1 MKQSLT
7 LFFLTIIQ
15 LAMAQSQKIT
25 GKVSDAKTGEGLPS
39 VSVILKDTKVGTTT
53 NTKGEFSISQTEKK
67 SNVLTIS
74 LIGYS
79 TQEITIGNQSN
90 IDVQLE
96 EDSKVLNE
104 VEVVAIGYGDGVSRR
119 DLMSSVSSVGSKQL
133 KDIPITNA
141 AEALTGRL
149 AGVRVTTTEGAPGAD
164 IQIRVRGGGSI
175 TQDNSPIYVVD
186 GIQVENALNFISPQD
201 IETIDVLKDASSTA
215 IYGARGANGV
225 VLITTKKGKAG
236 KTTVSYNGSTG
247 YRQIY
252 RKLDVMSPYDY
263 ARWQYERS
271 RGDVAAEKSYL
282 DQYGTWENINQYK
295 TVTPIDW
302 QEEVFGRKA
311 KYQNHNLIVN
321 GGNANTSY
329 NMSLTANKEQGIL
342 LESGFDRYLATFR
355 LDHKASERLKVGF
368 NIRYT
373 DQTVSGGGTTASG
386 TKSTNRLRHSV
397 QYRPLL
403 LTTDQ
408 DIDFFD
414 EALYVSG
421 GGQALT
427 NPIAITEA
435 EYRKAYTKAINL
447 SGYFSYN
454 IIKNLTFKSTIGIDN
469 NDGKTNQFWSKIT
482 NTARNFATLPV
493 ASIFQQNSLTINN
506 SNTLQY
512 AKKFNKIHDFSVLV
526 GQEVYQNALKST
538 TIETRYFPSDISPDQ
553 ALANMG
559 LGSPPSGATQA
570 RPASNESPPNRLFSV
585 FGRVNYGYA
594 DKYLATV
601 SMRSDRSSKFKYAN
615 GALVFPSGSVAWRFS
630 EEKFLKGNKFLTD
643 GKLRIGYGVAGNN
656 RIGDLLYQQLYG
668 VTGEYALNHN
678 VLPGYAPVAL
688 ANEDLKWE
696 SNVSKN
702 IGVDL
707 SFLINR
713 FQLTL
718 DAYKNSGQNLLL
730 AVAIPPTSGYSSQI
744 KNLGSTTNQG
754 VEMQLNAFILRKKD
768 LTWNANFN
776 ISKNKN
782 TVTSLGTVEQLT
794 RNSGWQGS
802 DGTDDYLVK
811 VGQPVGLM
819 YGFVTDGYYKIEDF
833 TYNAASTTP
842 TGFYTLK
849 TGIPVNS
856 VYGTPQPGMLK
867 WKDLDGDGLVT
878 ADKDR
883 TVIGNANP
891 KFFGGLNNQVAYK
904 DFDLSVFVN
913 WVVGNDIYNAN
924 KIEMTDGSLPSLNML
939 KFMENRWTN
948 INDAGQIVTDPTA
961 LAALNVNAN
970 IWSPVRVQRYWLHS
984 WAIEDGSFLRVNNLT
999 LGYTLPSKL
1008 MKKAKVS
1015 KLRAYATV
1023 NNLATFTKYTGYDPE
1038 VSTRRSDPLT
1048 QGVDFAGY
1056 PRAKTWVMGINL
1068 TF

>member
-1 MKQSLT
+1 MKKLFILLLLT
-7 LFFLTIIQ
+7 TVQ
-15 LAMAQSQKIT
+15 VVMAQAQKIS
-25 GKVSDAKTGEGLPS
+25 GKVTDSKTGEGLPS
-39 VSVILKDTKVGTTT
+39 VSVMLKGTKTGTTT
-53 NTKGEFSISQTEKK
+53 NAKGEFSLSTDKK
-67 SNVLTIS
+67 NGTLIIS
-74 LIGYS
+74 LIGYTVKEVS
-79 TQEITIGNQSN
+79 IGNQTN
-90 IDVQLE
+90 LEIQLD
-96 EDSKVLNE
+96 EDTQTLNE

-119 DLMSSVSSVGSKQL
+119 DLTSSVSSVGSKQL

-149 AGVRVTTTEGAPGAD
+149 AGVRVTTSEGAPGAD

-186 GIQVENALNFISPQD
+186 GIQVENALSFISPQD

-225 VLITTKKGKAG
+225 VIITTKSGKGG
-236 KTTVSYNGSTG
+236 KTNVSYNGSAG
-247 YRQIY
+247 VREIFK
-252 RKLDVMSPYDY
+252 KLDVMSPYDFV
-263 ARWQYERS
+263 RWQYERS
-271 RGDVAAEKSYL
+271 RGDIAAETSFAN
-282 DQYGTWENINQYK
+282 QYGAWENINQYK

-302 QEEVFGRKA
+302 QEEVFGRQA

-329 NMSLTANKEQGIL
+329 NLSLTANKEQGVL
-342 LESGFDRYLATFR
+342 LESGFDRYLATFKM
-355 LDHKASERLKVGF
+355 DHKASDKLKVGF
-368 NIRYT
+368 NVRYT
-373 DQTVSGGGTTASG
+373 DQVVSGAGTSGSG

-403 LTTDQ
+403 IGVNPEVD
-408 DIDFFD
+408 DFD
-414 EALYVSG
+414 ENLYISSG
-421 GGQALT
+421 NLV
-427 NPIAITEA
+427 NPILMTQA

-454 IIKNLTFKSTIGIDN
+454 ILKNLVFKSTVGIDN
-469 NDGKTNQFWSKIT
+469 NDTKNNSFFSKIT
-482 NTARNFATLPV
+482 GTARNFASLPV
-493 ASIFQQNSLTINN
+493 ASIFQQNAVTINN
-506 SNTLQY
+506 SNTLQFT
-512 AKKFNKIHDFSVLV
+512 KKFNKVHDFSALV
-526 GQEVYQNALKST
+526 GQEIYQYVSRST
-538 TIETRYFPSDISPDQ
+538 TIETRYFPADISADQ

-559 LGSPPSGATQA
+559 LGSPPTGATQA
-570 RPASNESPPNRLFSV
+570 RPASNETPPNRLFSL
-585 FGRVNYGYA
+585 FGRVTYGYA

-601 SMRSDRSSKFKYAN
+601 SLRSDRSSKFNYQN
-615 GALVFPSGSVAWRFS
+615 GALVFPSGTLAWRFS
-630 EEKFLKGNKFLTD
+630 EENFLKGNKFITD
-643 GKLRIGYGVAGNN
+643 GKLRVGYGVAGNN

-688 ANEDLKWE
+688 ANPDLKWE
-696 SNVSKN
+696 SNISQN
-702 IGVDL
+702 IGLDL
-707 SFLINR
+707 SFLNNR

-718 DAYKNSGQNLLL
+718 DAYKNKGQDLLL

-744 KNLGSTTNQG
+744 RNLGSTTNKG
-754 VEMQLNAFILRKKD
+754 IELQLNAYIIKKKD

-776 ISKNKN
+776 ISNNKN
-782 TVTSLGTVEQLT
+782 TVTSLGTVSQLT

-833 TYNAASTTP
+833 TYNPNSTTP

-849 TGIPVNS
+849 PGIAVNS

-891 KFFGGLNNQVAYK
+891 KFIGGLNNQVAYK

-924 KIEMTDGSLPSLNML
+924 KIEMTDGAFPSLNML

-948 INDAGQIVTDPTA
+948 INDKGVVVTDPTE
-961 LAALNVNAN
+961 LAAINANAN
-970 IWSPVRVQRYWLHS
+970 IWTPVRVQRYWLHS
-984 WAIEDGSFLRVNNLT
+984 WAVEDGSFLRLNNIT
-999 LGYTLPSKL
+999 LGYSLPKNVLKKL
-1008 MKKAKVS
+1008 S
-1015 KLRAYATV
+1015 LSRFRIYGTV
-1023 NNLATFTKYTGYDPE
+1023 NNLATFTKYSGYDPE
-1038 VSTRRSDPLT
+1038 VNTRRSDPLT

-1056 PRAKTWVMGINL
+1056 PRAKTWVAGINL

>member
-1 MKQSLT
+1 MKRLLT
-7 LFFLTIIQ
+7 IFFLTIVQ

-25 GKVSDAKTGEGLPS
+25 GKVTDAKTGEGLPS
-39 VSVILKDTKVGTTT
+39 VSVMLKGTKIGTTT
-53 NTKGEFSISQTEKK
+53 NAKGEFSISADKK
-67 SNVLTIS
+67 NGSLIIS
-74 LIGYS
+74 LIGY
-79 TQEITIGNQSN
+79 TLQEVTIGNQST
-90 IDVQLE
+90 IDVLLE
-96 EDSKVLNE
+96 EDTQVLNE
-104 VEVVAIGYGDGVSRR
+104 VVVIGYGDAINRR
-119 DLMSSVSSVGSKQL
+119 DLTSSVSSVGAKQL
-133 KDIPITNA
+133 KDIPLTNA

-149 AGVRVTTTEGAPGAD
+149 AGVRVTTSEGAPGAD

-225 VLITTKKGKAG
+225 VIITTKSGKSG
-236 KTTVSYNGSTG
+236 KTTVSYNGSVG
-247 YRQIY
+247 YREIFK
-252 RKLDVMSPYDY
+252 KLDVMDPYNFV
-263 ARWQYERS
+263 RWQYERS
-271 RGDVAAEKSYL
+271 RGDSPAETSFAT
-282 DQYGTWENINQYK
+282 QYGTWENINQYK
-295 TVTPIDW
+295 TTTPVDW
-302 QEEVFGRKA
+302 QEEVFGRQA
-311 KYQNHNLIVN
+311 KYQNHNLNVN
-321 GGNANTSY
+321 GGNASTSY
-329 NMSLTANKEQGIL
+329 NLSLTANKEQGIL

-355 LDHKASERLKVGF
+355 MDHKASDKLKLGF
-368 NIRYT
+368 NARYS
-373 DQTVSGGGTTASG
+373 DQTISGGGTSGSG

-397 QYRPLL
+397 QYRPF
-403 LTTDQ
+403 LTSATEE
-408 DIDFFD
+408 IDFFD

-427 NPIAITEA
+427 NPIAITQA

-454 IIKNLTFKSTIGIDN
+454 ILKNLTFKSTVGIDN
-469 NDGKTNQFWSKIT
+469 NDTKTNLFYSKIT
-482 NTARNFATLPV
+482 GTARNFASLPV
-493 ASIFQQNSLTINN
+493 ASIFQQNTVTINN

-512 AKKFNKIHDFSVLV
+512 TKKFNKVHDFSVLV
-526 GQEVYQNALKST
+526 GQEIYQNAAKST
-538 TIETRYFPSDISPDQ
+538 TIETRYFPSDISADQ

-559 LGSPPSGATQA
+559 LGSPPTGATQA
-570 RPASNESPPNRLFSV
+570 RPISNETPPNRLFSL
-585 FGRVNYGYA
+585 FGRATYGYK
-594 DKYLATV
+594 DKYLATL
-601 SMRSDRSSKFKYAN
+601 SMRSDRSSKFKYEN
-615 GALVFPSGSVAWRFS
+615 GALVFPSGTLAWRFT
-630 EEKFLKGNKFLTD
+630 EEKFLKDNKVITD

-688 ANEDLKWE
+688 ANENLKWE
-696 SNVSKN
+696 SNISQN
-702 IGVDL
+702 IGLDL
-707 SFLINR
+707 SFLNNR
-713 FQLTL
+713 FQVTI
-718 DAYKNSGQNLLL
+718 DAYQNKGQNLLL

-744 KNLGSTTNQG
+744 QNLGSTTNKG
-754 VEMQLNAFILRKKD
+754 IELQLNAYIIKKKD
-768 LTWNANFN
+768 ITWNANFN
-776 ISKNKN
+776 ISNNKN
-782 TVTSLGTVEQLT
+782 TVTSLGTVSQLT

-842 TGFYTLK
+842 GGFYTLK
-849 TGIPVNS
+849 PGIPVNS

-891 KFFGGLNNQVAYK
+891 KFIGGLNNQVAYK
-904 DFDLSVFVN
+904 DFDMSIFLN

-948 INDAGQIVTDPTA
+948 VNDAGQIVTDPTA
-961 LAALNVNAN
+961 LAALNANAT

-999 LGYTLPSKL
+999 IGYTLPSVL
-1008 MKKAKVS
+1008 LKKAKIA

-1023 NNLATFTKYTGYDPE
+1023 NNLATFTKYSGYDPE
-1038 VSTRRSDPLT
+1038 VNTRRSDPLT

-1068 TF
+1068 SF